1 MELIEIP
8 IKKETVY
15 KGIIVNIRQDDVKL
29 IDGTVTKREVV
40 EHPGG
45 AAVLAIDS
53 QNRVVLV
60 KQYRYPVE
68 NAIFELPA
76 GKLEAGEAPEV
87 CARRELME
95 ETGITADD
103 WTYLGISY
111 SSPGII
117 EETIHLYL
125 ARDLTQGASCCD
137 EGEFVD
143 VEWFP
148 FSDLLDMVRKQEIVD
163 GKTIAGIMKGF
174 LILKEDDRK

>member
-1 MELIEIP
+1 MDLIEIP
-8 IKKETVY
+8 LKKETVY
-15 KGIIVNIRQDDVKL
+15 KGIVVNVRRDDVTL

-45 AAVLAIDS
+45 AAILAIDS
-53 QNRVVLV
+53 NDRVVLV

-68 NAIFELPA
+68 QAIFELPA

-95 ETGITADD
+95 ETGITAAE
-103 WTYLGISY
+103 WTYLGVSY

-117 EETIHLYL
+117 EEKIHLYM

-143 VEWFP
+143 VEWF
-148 FSDLLDMVRKQEIVD
+148 SLTDLLNMVRDQDIVD
-163 GKTIAGIMKGF
+163 GKTIVGLMKG
-174 LILKEDDRK
+174 ILLLQKEGKK